1 MDNFRIPR
9 KVNRHVYKAVFNLTV
24 PGEYVTFEQILEE
37 VRFSIRNRRP
47 SKDLPD
53 LVRRSIRNLKIV
65 GVLLE
70 KDNRFTLFLPS
81 LNKKQKKKVKTEG
94 EGEGDC
100 NGTGTGTGEDADGS
114 SSKDEDPEA
123 AESLRDLYKSFNEG
137 RLVNRTLYPSEKD
150 SGSRTYRLTAINQY
164 DFYSRAERIRIME
177 INKER
182 ARLFTKA
189 QKKLNDSEDDSKSD
203 EEESGPD
210 EK

>member
-81 LNKKQKKKVKTEG
+81 LNKQQKKKVKTEG
-94 EGEGDC
+94 EGEGD
-100 NGTGTGTGEDADGS
+100 GTGTGTGEDADGS

-123 AESLRDLYKSFNEG
+123 AESLRDLYKSFSEG
-137 RLVNRTLYPSEKD
+137 RLVNRTLFPSEKD

-164 DFYSRAERIRIME
+164 DFYSRAERIRLME

-210 EK
+210 EE